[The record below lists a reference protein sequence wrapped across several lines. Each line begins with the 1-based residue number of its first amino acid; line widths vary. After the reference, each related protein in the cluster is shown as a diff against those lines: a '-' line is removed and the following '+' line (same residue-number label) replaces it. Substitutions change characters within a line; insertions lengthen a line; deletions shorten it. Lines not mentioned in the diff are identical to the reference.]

1 MQWPYRDATGEL
13 PGHDVTSGTKMG
25 GHRAPAA
32 GAGWPGRATARLTP
46 VRSDAALYAL
56 DRATRA
62 IAGELDLDRVLQ
74 LIVDSVRE
82 LVAARYAALGIV
94 GGDGAIERFITSGM
108 SAETRAQ
115 IGPVPRGHGL
125 LGTIIRDGV
134 TLRIPDIA
142 QHPDTYGFP
151 AHHPLMRS
159 LLGVPV
165 RVAGVT
171 VGNLYLTD
179 KGDALEFGDGD
190 QQLVEMFA
198 VHAGIAIQNARLHD
212 QVRKLAIVDERLR
225 ISRDLH
231 DGIIQSIY
239 AVSLSLEDMADLI
252 IADPKAAAERVDRAI
267 NRLHTTIG
275 DIRTF
280 IVGLGPADE
289 GGLASALRSM
299 VAELLAGS
307 GVELYVDVAD
317 GDAIDTRLHPEGA
330 HELLQIAREAVSNVA
345 RHSGT
350 RLAWLSLGIDGD
362 EAILRI
368 EDEGVGFDPARRLG
382 SGHFGLAN
390 LRDRAAGLAGT
401 LTIESEPNR
410 GTRIIVRLP
419 LAPSESPS

>member
-1 MQWPYRDATGEL
+1 MRSNATL
-13 PGHDVTSGTKMG
+13 H
-25 GHRAPAA
+25 
-32 GAGWPGRATARLTP
+32 
-46 VRSDAALYAL
+46 AL

-62 IAGELDLDRVLQ
+62 IAGELDVDRVLQ

-82 LVAARYAALGIV
+82 LVAAKYAAIGIV
-94 GGDGAIERFITSGM
+94 GVDGSIERFITSGM

-115 IGPVPRGHGL
+115 IGPLPRGHGL
-125 LGTIIRDGV
+125 LGTIIREGV

-151 AHHPLMRS
+151 AHHPAMRS

-165 RVAGVT
+165 HVAGAT

-179 KGDALEFGDGD
+179 KGGADEFSDGD

-198 VHAGIAIQNARLHD
+198 LHAGIAIQNARLHD
-212 QVRKLAIVDERLR
+212 QVQKLAIVDERLR

-231 DGIIQSIY
+231 DGVIQSIY

-252 IADPKAAAERVDRAI
+252 ADDPTSAAERVDRAI
-267 NRLHTTIG
+267 DRLHTTIG

-280 IVGLGPADE
+280 IVGLGPEVD
-289 GGLASALRSM
+289 GGLAGALEAM
-299 VAELLAGS
+299 VAELLSGS
-307 GVELYVDVAD
+307 GVELFLNVAGD
-317 GDAIDTRLHPEGA
+317 GELDARLHPEAA

-345 RHSGT
+345 RHSGA
-350 RLAWLSLGIDGD
+350 RLAWLSLGIDRD
-362 EAILRI
+362 EAILRV
-368 EDEGVGFDPARRLG
+368 EDDGVGFDPARRLG

-390 LRDRAAGLAGT
+390 LRGRAAGIGGT
-401 LTIESEPNR
+401 LTIESDPNR

>member
-1 MQWPYRDATGEL
+1 VNSDATL
-13 PGHDVTSGTKMG
+13 H
-25 GHRAPAA
+25 
-32 GAGWPGRATARLTP
+32 
-46 VRSDAALYAL
+46 AL

-62 IAGELDLDRVLQ
+62 IAGELDVDRVLQ

-82 LVAARYAALGIV
+82 LVAAKYAAIGIV
-94 GGDGAIERFITSGM
+94 GADGEIERFITSGM

-115 IGPVPRGHGL
+115 IGPLPRGHGL
-125 LGTIIRDGV
+125 LGTIIREGV

-142 QHPDTYGFP
+142 EHPDTYGFP
-151 AHHPLMRS
+151 AHHPPMRS

-165 RVAGVT
+165 RVPVRVAGAT

-179 KGDALEFGDGD
+179 KSGADEFSDRD

-198 VHAGIAIQNARLHD
+198 LHAGIAMQNARLHD
-212 QVRKLAIVDERLR
+212 QVQKLAIVDERLR

-239 AVSLSLEDMADLI
+239 AVSLSLEDVADLI
-252 IADPKAAAERVDRAI
+252 ADDPASAAARVDRAI
-267 NRLHTTIG
+267 DRLHTTIG

-280 IVGLGPADE
+280 IVGLGPGVE
-289 GGLASALRSM
+289 GGIVGALELLA
-299 VAELLAGS
+299 AELLSGS
-307 GVELYVDVAD
+307 GIELALDMA
-317 GDAIDTRLHPEGA
+317 GEGELDARLHPEAA
-330 HELLQIAREAVSNVA
+330 HGLLQIAREAVSNIA
-345 RHSGT
+345 RHSGA
-350 RLAWLSLGIDGD
+350 RHARLSLGINGD
-362 EAILRI
+362 EATLRI
-368 EDEGVGFDPARRLG
+368 DDDGIGFDPARRLG

-401 LTIESEPNR
+401 LTLESEPNL

>member
-1 MQWPYRDATGEL
+1 
-13 PGHDVTSGTKMG
+13 
-25 GHRAPAA
+25 
-32 GAGWPGRATARLTP
+32 
-46 VRSDAALYAL
+46 VRSDAALHAL

-82 LVAARYAALGIV
+82 LVAAKYAALGIV

-108 SAETRAQ
+108 SAETRAR
-115 IGPVPRGHGL
+115 IGPLPRGHGL

-151 AHHPLMRS
+151 AHHPPMTS

-165 RVAGVT
+165 RLAGAT
-171 VGNLYLTD
+171 IGNLYLTD
-179 KGDALEFGDGD
+179 KSDAVEFGDAD

-198 VHAGIAIQNARLHD
+198 LHAGIAIQNARLHD
-212 QVRKLAIVDERLR
+212 QVQKLAIVDERLR

-252 IADPKAAAERVDRAI
+252 TADPKSAAERVDRAI

-307 GVELYVDVAD
+307 GVELFVDVAD
-317 GDAIDTRLHPEGA
+317 GDAIDMRLHPEGA

>member
-1 MQWPYRDATGEL
+1 
-13 PGHDVTSGTKMG
+13 
-25 GHRAPAA
+25 
-32 GAGWPGRATARLTP
+32 
-46 VRSDAALYAL
+46 VRSDPALHAL

-94 GGDGAIERFITSGM
+94 GEDGAIERFITSGM

-115 IGPVPRGHGL
+115 IGPLPRGHGL

-151 AHHPLMRS
+151 AHHPPMTS

-165 RVAGVT
+165 RVASAT

-179 KGDALEFGDGD
+179 KIAAVEFGDAD
-190 QQLVEMFA
+190 QHLVEMFA
-198 VHAGIAIQNARLHD
+198 LHAGIAIQNARLHD
-212 QVRKLAIVDERLR
+212 QVQKLAIVDERLR

-252 IADPKAAAERVDRAI
+252 AADPKSAAERVDRAI
-267 NRLHTTIG
+267 DRLHTTIG

-280 IVGLGPADE
+280 IVGLGPGAE

-307 GVELYVDVAD
+307 GVELFVDVAD
-317 GDAIDTRLHPEGA
+317 EEALDTRLHPEAA

-345 RHSGT
+345 RHSGS

-368 EDEGVGFDPARRLG
+368 EDEGVGFDTTRRLG

-390 LRDRAAGLAGT
+390 LRYRAAGLAGT

-419 LAPSESPS
+419 LTSSESPS